1 MMRAQRRLLNPSI
14 GRTMR
19 LIARW
24 SCSTTLF
31 RYFDCRI
38 LIGTSRS
45 ALIAFSPA
53 RFAPLLS
60 IVTVSGTPFNGLSQG
75 AAYGDD
81 FQDATN
87 FPLVRIVNQA
97 TGHVFYCRTHNHST
111 MAVATGTRKVSTNFD
126 VPAGAET
133 GLSQLFVVANGIP
146 SSPYSIKVR

>member
-1 MMRAQRRLLNPSI
+1 MPSIVTLRLPFRYHVHEFVAAQKMMRAQRKLLNPSV
-14 GRTMR
+14 GRAMR

-60 IVTVSGTPFNGLSQG
+60 MITVSGTPF
-75 AAYGDD
+75 
-81 FQDATN
+81 
-87 FPLVRIVNQA
+87 
-97 TGHVFYCRTHNHST
+97 
-111 MAVATGTRKVSTNFD
+111 
-126 VPAGAET
+126 PAIAF
-133 GLSQLFVVANGIP
+133 SN
-146 SSPYSIKVR
+146 